1 MHLEAG
7 MQIAIVFTR
16 SFSSFNGTGRDEEC
30 SKMCDDL
37 TAHEEE
43 AALAASGL
51 NRRQFAAISAAGVLA
66 ACTGSESN
74 AKARAGL
81 TASTVAITT
90 PDGTAD
96 AFWVRPAKG
105 KHPAV
110 IMWPDIAGLR
120 PAYMEMGRQ
129 LASAG
134 YAVLVVNHYYR
145 SAKAPILASMA
156 EWRTPEGQAKLK
168 PMIGAIT
175 PQGVT
180 TDTMAFV
187 SWLDKQAAVD
197 GRKGIGTIGYCM
209 TGPYTVRAA
218 AAVPRR
224 IKAAASCHGG
234 GLVTT
239 APDSPHRLIA
249 STQASYLFAIARND
263 DTRAPDEKNVLKMAT
278 GEAERPAEIEV
289 YNADHGWCTLD
300 APTYDRGEAQRAW
313 GRVLALFGK
322 L

>member
-1 MHLEAG
+1 
-7 MQIAIVFTR
+7 
-16 SFSSFNGTGRDEEC
+16 
-30 SKMCDDL
+30 MCDDL

-66 ACTGSESN
+66 ACTGSQSE
-74 AKARAGL
+74 AKARGGL
-81 TASTVAITT
+81 SESSVAITT

-96 AFWVRPAKG
+96 AFFVRPAKG

-134 YAVLVVNHYYR
+134 FTVLVVNHYYR
-145 SAKAPILASMA
+145 SAKAPIMASIA

-168 PMIGAIT
+168 PMIAALT
-175 PQGVT
+175 PQKVT

-187 SWLDKQAAVD
+187 AWLDRQGATD
-197 GRKGIGTIGYCM
+197 RQRGIGTIGYCM

-224 IKAAASCHGG
+224 IKAAVSCHGG
-234 GLVTT
+234 GLVTA
-239 APDSPHRLIA
+239 APDSPHRLLA
-249 STQASYLFAIARND
+249 STQARYLFAIARND
-263 DTRAPDEKNVLKMAT
+263 DTRAPGDKDALRAAAKAA
-278 GEAERPAEIEV
+278 GRPAEVEV

-300 APTYDRGEAQRAW
+300 APTYDKGEAARAW
-313 GRVLALFGK
+313 ARVLVLFGG

>member
-1 MHLEAG
+1 
-7 MQIAIVFTR
+7 
-16 SFSSFNGTGRDEEC
+16 
-30 SKMCDDL
+30 MCDDL

-66 ACTGSESN
+66 ACTGSQSE
-74 AKARAGL
+74 AKPRAGL
-81 TASTVAITT
+81 TESAVAITT

-96 AFWVRPAKG
+96 AFFVRPAKG
-105 KHPAV
+105 KHPAI
-110 IMWPDIAGLR
+110 IMWPDIAGSR

-129 LASAG
+129 LALAG

-145 SAKAPILASMA
+145 SAKAPIMASMA

-168 PMIGAIT
+168 PMIAVIK

-187 SWLDKQAAVD
+187 AWLDKQPAVN
-197 GRKGIGTIGYCM
+197 RQRGIGNIGYCM

-224 IKAAASCHGG
+224 IKAAVSCHGG
-234 GLVTT
+234 GLVTA
-239 APDSPHRLIA
+239 APDSPHKLIA

-263 DTRAPDEKNVLKMAT
+263 DARAPGDKDALKAAAKAA
-278 GEAERPAEIEV
+278 GRPAEVEV

-300 APTYDRGEAQRAW
+300 APTYDKAEAARAW
-313 GRVLALFGK
+313 ARILVLFGK

>member
-1 MHLEAG
+1 
-7 MQIAIVFTR
+7 
-16 SFSSFNGTGRDEEC
+16 
-30 SKMCDDL
+30 MCDDL

-43 AALAASGL
+43 AALAANGL

-66 ACTGSESN
+66 ACTGSQSE

-81 TASTVAITT
+81 TEGAATITT

-96 AFWVRPAKG
+96 AFFVRPAKG
-105 KHPAV
+105 KHPAI

-120 PAYMEMGRQ
+120 PAYQEMGRQ

-134 YAVLVVNHYYR
+134 YGVLVVNHYYR
-145 SAKAPILASMA
+145 SAKAPIFGSMA

-168 PMIGAIT
+168 PMMAALT
-175 PQGVT
+175 PQTVT

-187 SWLDKQAAVD
+187 AWLDKQPWVE
-197 GRKGIGTIGYCM
+197 RKRGIGTIGYCM

-234 GLVTT
+234 GLVTA

-263 DTRAPDEKNVLKMAT
+263 DTRAPGDKDALNAAAKA
-278 GEAERPAEIEV
+278 GGRPAEVEV

-300 APTYDRGEAQRAW
+300 APTYDKGEAARAW
-313 GRVLALFGK
+313 ARVLVLFAK